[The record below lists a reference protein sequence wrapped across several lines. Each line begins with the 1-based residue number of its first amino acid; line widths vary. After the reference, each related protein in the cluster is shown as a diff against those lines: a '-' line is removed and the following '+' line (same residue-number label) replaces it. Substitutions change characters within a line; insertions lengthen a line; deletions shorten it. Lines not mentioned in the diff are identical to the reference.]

1 MKAATGSR
9 PIFPRL
15 GKRLCGG
22 VLAEGLRGL
31 SLWAAL
37 ASTAWSLGNAAFIAL
52 SPPWWATTALGLGLL
67 SLVPAFFFTAV
78 NESSLTIMLRS
89 LDEGTTIEAA
99 LSPGEGPASSLIV
112 DRARA
117 VDEAIPFKAVARR
130 GSVRGMGKF
139 WLAAM
144 AGLAVLE
151 LMALVVLHRPAI
163 AYRPQESTT
172 GSGLGAVDSG
182 ALRPLGSAEDAKDGS
197 DEGRTAARKENLPGG
212 GSVVLS
218 QEELQAALENLA
230 QTREERL
237 AMADGGAAPASGTGG
252 EAQDSSNQGTRK
264 GEGAEGNDGANGEPQ
279 PGDTGSKS
287 KGRNARG
294 QGYEGSDT
302 GLPPSPLID
311 YRARLFQALTER
323 GGKGVTTGESLDM
336 AALMDYQKRFF
347 GSFAMDAPL
356 APHEDPYSTMLKL
369 RWRKLGGAFK

>member
-1 MKAATGSR
+1 VKAGAGR
-9 PIFPRL
+9 MPLFPRL
-15 GKRLCGG
+15 ERRLCGEA
-22 VLAEGLRGL
+22 LAEGLKGL

-37 ASTAWSLGNAAFIAL
+37 ASIVWSIGNAAFIAL
-52 SPPWWATTALGLGLL
+52 SPPWWATTALGLSLL
-67 SLVPAFFFTAV
+67 SLAPAFFFTAV
-78 NESSLTIMLRS
+78 NESSLTSMLRN

-99 LSPGEGPASSLIV
+99 LSPGEGPAYGLIA

-117 VDEAIPFKAVARR
+117 IDEAIPFKAVARR
-130 GSVRGMGKF
+130 RLFKGMGKF

-163 AYRPQESTT
+163 AYRPQESAT

-182 ALRPLGSAEDAKDGS
+182 ALRPMGTMEESKNAS
-197 DEGRTAARKENLPGG
+197 DESRTAARKENLPAG
-212 GSVVLS
+212 GSAAIS
-218 QEELQAALENLA
+218 QEEIQAALDSLA

-237 AMADGGAAPASGTGG
+237 EMADGGAAPASGTGG
-252 EAQDSSNQGTRK
+252 ETQDRNRATQK
-264 GEGAEGNDGANGEPQ
+264 GESAEGSSGADGEPQ
-279 PGDTGSKS
+279 SGDTGSKA

-302 GLPPSPLID
+302 GLPPSPLVD

-323 GGKGVTTGESLDM
+323 GGKDVTAGESIDM
-336 AALMDYQKRFF
+336 ADLRNYQRRFF

-356 APHEDPYSTMLKL
+356 APHEDSYSTMLKL
-369 RWRKLGGAFK
+369 RWKKLGEAIK